1 MLERTIDEWAAL
13 DVSELCDAEIRL
25 AHVELRR
32 MIDRLEAVDARVLAG
47 VHQRMIHVGDGSPSA
62 AAWSQAQTGSG
73 CRARGRRCSRVWR
86 VRRCR

>member
-1 MLERTIDEWAAL
+1 LGFSLVVERVFVYNWDMLERTIDEWAAL

-47 VHQRMIHVGDGSPSA
+47 VHQ
-62 AAWSQAQTGSG
+62 T
-73 CRARGRRCSRVWR
+73 
-86 VRRCR
+86 